1 MSRIII
7 VEENPTLSDCLQ
19 RAAAQADPEAE
30 ILCFRDAISA
40 MAALSD
46 TLPSLIIL
54 NVFPSGPDGFTFLNE
69 LISYHDTAQ
78 IPILLIAT
86 INLQQYDL
94 KQYDLKHYGVVDTLY
109 IEEITPQSTKL
120 AIQKALDRHQ
130 ERNYAK

>member
-94 KQYDLKHYGVVDTLY
+94 KHYGVVDTLY

>member
-86 INLQQYDL
+86 VDLQ
-94 KQYDLKHYGVVDTLY
+94 QYDLKHYGVVDTLY

-120 AIQKALDRHQ
+120 AIQKALDHHQ

>member
-54 NVFPSGPDGFTFLNE
+54 NVFPSGPDGF
-69 LISYHDTAQ
+69 SYHDTAQ

-86 INLQQYDL
+86 INLQ
-94 KQYDLKHYGVVDTLY
+94 QYDLKHYGVVDTLY

-130 ERNYAK
+130 ERNCAK

>member
-7 VEENPTLSDCLQ
+7 VEENPALSDCLQ
-19 RAAAQADPEAE
+19 RAATQAAPKSE
-30 ILCFRDAISA
+30 IICFRDAISA

-69 LISYHDTAQ
+69 LVSYHDTAQ

-94 KQYDLKHYGVVDTLY
+94 KHYGVVDTLY
-109 IEEITPQSTKL
+109 VEEMTPQSTKL
-120 AIQKALDRHQ
+120 AIQKALDCPREQ
-130 ERNYAK
+130 NYAE

>member
-19 RAAAQADPEAE
+19 RATAQADPKAE

-46 TLPSLIIL
+46 ILPSLIIL

-86 INLQQYDL
+86 IDLQ
-94 KQYDLKHYGVVDTLY
+94 QYDLKHYGVVDTLY
-109 IEEITPQSTKL
+109 IEEMTPQSTKL
-120 AIQKALDRHQ
+120 AIQKALDRPQ
-130 ERNYAK
+130 EQNYAK